1 MKFNIIIYYRF
12 SELAKL
18 NNQPK
23 RKGLELKS
31 PRFRDCDKVADCLLH
46 TVAATKVAATFIYL
60 LKQLSGAWSAVTAV
74 KLV

>member
-31 PRFRDCDKVADCLLH
+31 PRFRDCDKVADCLLQLQQ
-46 TVAATKVAATFIYL
+46 VAYEGCSNIYL
-60 LKQLSGAWSAVTAV
+60 FTETAERGMECSQCSEA
-74 KLV
+74 